1 MRVLAALSGGVD
13 SAVAA
18 ARAQDAGHDVTAVH
32 LAMSRHSAIS
42 TDGRSRGCCTA
53 SDAND
58 ARRVA
63 DVLSIP
69 FYVWDVREVFEAKVV
84 QQFRNSYASGLTPN
98 PCVRCNEFV
107 KFDYV
112 LKRAVALGFDAL
124 VTGHYAQVR
133 PGVKGAELHR
143 GVDESKD
150 QSYVLAVMH
159 RDDLDRVLF
168 PIGRSLKADVRKD
181 ADSRGFAVSTK
192 PDSYDICFIPSGD
205 TKTWLKKELGT
216 NTGSVIDH
224 RTGEP
229 VGTHEGVHTL
239 TVGQRRG
246 LNIDQSKGPFYVT
259 SLDAKSNTATVGL
272 VGDLDSHEFLVE
284 RVNWLT
290 PPTSIDFGSGEFC
303 VQIRAH
309 HRPVAGKIEAPNGK
323 EQVRISLR
331 EPVRGLAPGQ
341 SAVWYSGTR
350 VIGCGTIVKR
360 ESTGRGSGRSH

>member
-18 ARAQDAGHDVTAVH
+18 ARAKDAGHDVTAVH
-32 LAMSRHSAIS
+32 LAMSKYSAAS

-63 DVLSIP
+63 DALSIP
-69 FYVWDVREVFEAKVV
+69 FYVWDVREVFESKVV
-84 QQFRNSYASGLTPN
+84 QQFRDSYASGETPN

-112 LKRAVALGFDAL
+112 LKRAVALGFEGL
-124 VTGHYAQVR
+124 VTGHYAQIKQ
-133 PGVKGAELHR
+133 GVNGAELHR
-143 GVDESKD
+143 GLDESKD
-150 QSYVLAVMH
+150 QSYVLAVM
-159 RDDLDRVLF
+159 RSDDLDSVLF
-168 PIGRSLKADVRKD
+168 PVGSSLKTEVRSEAD
-181 ADSRGFAVSTK
+181 ARGFAVSTK

-205 TKTWLKKELGT
+205 TKSWLKKELGT
-216 NTGSVIDH
+216 ISGAVVNH
-224 RTGEP
+224 RTGEL
-229 VGTHEGVHTL
+229 VGTHDGVHTL

-246 LNIDQSKGPFYVT
+246 LNLDQSKGPFYVT
-259 SLDAKSNTATVGL
+259 SLDAKTNTATVGL
-272 VGDLDSHEFLVE
+272 VNDLDSYEFVVE
-284 RVNWLT
+284 SVNWLAS
-290 PPTSIDFGSGEFC
+290 PTTITEGGREFC

-309 HRPVAGKIEAPNGK
+309 HRPVAGKVQTSTEGN
-323 EQVRISLR
+323 QVQISLR

-350 VIGCGTIVKR
+350 VIGCGTIAKR
-360 ESTGRGSGRSH
+360 ESAGDGRKSSH